1 LNEIEEAILRTILYA
16 DVFYFPMTA
25 REIHHFLIADTP
37 TSLQSIE
44 EALTCSPRLA
54 RLVETDDIYFA
65 RAGRSDLIRLR
76 IERERASHELW
87 SRALFYGRWLARLP
101 FVRMVALTGALA
113 MRNAANARD
122 DVDYVLVTAEHRVW
136 LARAF
141 AIVLVRLGRL
151 RGITLCPNYVLAE
164 GALEQE
170 RHDLFIAHEVAQMVP
185 ISGFDV
191 YHTMRDCNRWVGDF
205 LPNAD
210 FTFHPQPEYWI
221 GGLWAGLKRACEFV
235 LGGGLGTRLE
245 HWEYRRKR
253 ARFADEMRRQAHH
266 AAQIDEQHVKGHFED
281 HGHPVLIKYQERLQ
295 EYHLEAVPQVG
306 D

>member
-191 YHTMRDCNRWVGDF
+191 YHTMRDCNRWVSAECRF
-205 LPNAD
+205 HLPSPTGILDRRVVGRA
-210 FTFHPQPEYWI
+210 EACVRIRARWWI
-221 GGLWAGLKRACEFV
+221 GHTARTLGISPQACPV
-235 LGGGLGTRLE
+235 RRRDAATSPPRGT
-245 HWEYRRKR
+245 
-253 ARFADEMRRQAHH
+253 D
-266 AAQIDEQHVKGHFED
+266 
-281 HGHPVLIKYQERLQ
+281 
-295 EYHLEAVPQVG
+295 
-306 D
+306 